1 MSTMY
6 GKNDGTNTRV
16 IGNIS
21 AAAESVGFK
30 EDIKDIFEKYAAEGS
45 NIGTDLYAIIG
56 SPTAKEA
63 FIELAT
69 ESVSASPALT
79 SQDISGDAFYSNYPD
94 RLSQLTD
101 NSLGEIATEAV
112 MTGYAP
118 IVAYAPF
125 FLKKQW
131 VNCIWKDV
139 LMTEVPDNPIINYQF
154 QKRYIRSLDGTDYEI
169 PNVYYNKD
177 VMKKLLAESTGA
189 PILEEPIDL
198 PMNNICLIDPSKN
211 ADPTKQ
217 YIADGFVARDP
228 QNALTPDIR
237 IQSVILVDAADGNKE
252 IEVPTNITIALP
264 STNFEKGKVIYH
276 VKDGDGNIL
285 RTLEDEIVG
294 KVDFDTGCVTAIA
307 VNGVAKKIKLAGKTA
322 NRFNHRSLDVKRTVE
337 QIQKIMPESGPR
349 LNSAITIEEAADA
362 LALNK
367 IDMFADNVDMMG
379 NILANLEDLE
389 IKQFIDASFDVQKNA
404 QMGPHGYED
413 LIVEGSFSAIPL
425 AGYGQNI
432 TSWMQDSKEY
442 FERILEQLKY
452 KLNTSECIITCVC
465 HPSLVRFI
473 KADIRWV
480 FSNETDIS
488 GLKLQYDLG
497 VVTANG
503 DKVHIIT
510 SRYMDA
516 DEGIRF
522 IVIPTTKD
530 LITYKH
536 LKYSVTVD
544 RGYRHPLE
552 PLVPNIMATQRCLTF
567 EVVPC
572 QAKLTIT
579 GREAYTPT
587 SQSGTF
593 PVAVSGSVKTTT

>member
-1 MSTMY
+1 MPRM
-6 GKNDGTNTRV
+6 NDGKNTRV

-30 EDIKDIFEKYAAEGS
+30 EDIKDIFEKYSAQGS

-56 SPTAKEA
+56 SPSAKEA

-79 SQDISGDAFYSNYPD
+79 SQDLSGDVFYSNYPD
-94 RLSQLTD
+94 RLAQLTD

-177 VMKKLLAESTGA
+177 VMKKLLAESTGS
-189 PILEEPIDL
+189 PILEEPIEL
-198 PMNNICLIDPSKN
+198 PMNNVCLIDPSKN

-228 QNALTPDIR
+228 QNALTPDIH
-237 IQSVILVDAADGNKE
+237 IKSVVLVDKDDSNRE
-252 IEVPTNITIALP
+252 YEVPTNICVDLP
-264 STNFEKGKVIYH
+264 SLNFTKGKVIYH
-276 VKDGDGNIL
+276 VKDGDGNII

-294 KVDFDTGCVTAIA
+294 KVDFDTGSVTAIA
-307 VNGVAKKIKLAGKTA
+307 VNGVAKKIVLAGKTA

-337 QIQKIMPESGPR
+337 QIQKVMPESGPR

-389 IKQFIDASFDVQKNA
+389 IKQFMDNSFEVQKNA

-413 LIVEGSFSAIPL
+413 LIVEGQFSAIPL

-442 FERILEQLKY
+442 FERILEKLKY
-452 KLNTSECIITCVC
+452 KLNTSECIVTCVC

-497 VVTANG
+497 VVTTNG

-522 IVIPTTKD
+522 VVIPTTKE

-552 PLVPNIMATQRCLTF
+552 PLVPNIMATQRTLTF
-567 EVVPC
+567 EVIPV
-572 QAKLTIT
+572 QACLQIT
-579 GREAYTPT
+579 GRDTYSPT

-593 PVAVSGSVKTTT
+593 PVRVDGSVQTTT

>member
-1 MSTMY
+1 MPHM
-6 GKNDGTNTRV
+6 NDGRNTRV

-21 AAAESVGFK
+21 AASESVGFK
-30 EDIKDIFEKYAAEGS
+30 EDIKDIFEKYSAEGA

-56 SPTAKEA
+56 SPSSKEA

-79 SQDISGDAFYSNYPD
+79 SSDLTGDPFYSNYPD

-139 LMTEVPDNPIINYQF
+139 LMTEVPDNPVINYQF

-169 PNVYYNKD
+169 PNVYYKKD
-177 VMKKLLAESTGA
+177 VMAKLLAEATGT
-189 PILEEPIDL
+189 PILEDPIEL
-198 PMNNICLIDPSKN
+198 PMSNVCLIDPSKN

-228 QNALTPDIR
+228 QNALTPDIH
-237 IQSVILVDAADGNKE
+237 IKKVILVDKADSNKE
-252 IEVPTNITIALP
+252 YEVPTNICIDIT
-264 STNFEKGKVIYH
+264 TQNFTKGKVVYH
-276 VKDGDGNIL
+276 VKDSDGNVI

-294 KVDFDTGCVTAIA
+294 KVDFDTGSVTALA
-307 VNGVAKKIKLAGKTA
+307 VNNVASKIVLAGKTA

-337 QIQKIMPESGPR
+337 QIQKVMPESGPR

-389 IKQFIDASFDVQKNA
+389 IKQFMDNSFQVQDDA
-404 QMGPHGYED
+404 QMGPHGYEN
-413 LIVEGSFSAIPL
+413 LIVKGSFSAIPL
-425 AGYGQNI
+425 AGYGQNV

-442 FERILEQLKY
+442 FERILEELKY
-452 KLNTSECIITCVC
+452 KLNTSECIVTCVC

-497 VVTANG
+497 IITANG
-503 DKVHIIT
+503 DKVHVIT

-516 DEGIRF
+516 EEGIRF
-522 IVIPTTKD
+522 VVIPTTKE

-552 PLVPNIMATQRCLTF
+552 PLVPNIMATQRCMTF
-567 EVVPC
+567 EVLPV
-572 QAKLTIT
+572 QGRLTIT
-579 GREAYTPT
+579 GRETYSPT

-593 PVAVSGSVKTTT
+593 PVRVDGSVSTTTT

>member
-1 MSTMY
+1 MPHM
-6 GKNDGTNTRV
+6 NDGRNTRV

-21 AAAESVGFK
+21 AASESVGFK
-30 EDIKDIFEKYAAEGS
+30 EDIKDIFEKYSAEGA

-56 SPTAKEA
+56 SPSSKEA

-79 SQDISGDAFYSNYPD
+79 SSDLTGDPFYSNYPD

-139 LMTEVPDNPIINYQF
+139 LMTEVPDNPVINYQF

-169 PNVYYNKD
+169 PNVYYKKD
-177 VMKKLLAESTGA
+177 VMAKLLAEATGT
-189 PILEEPIDL
+189 PILEDPIEL
-198 PMNNICLIDPSKN
+198 PMSNVCLIDPSKN

-228 QNALTPDIR
+228 QNALTPDIH
-237 IQSVILVDAADGNKE
+237 IKKVILVDKADSNKE
-252 IEVPTNITIALP
+252 YEVPTNICIDIT
-264 STNFEKGKVIYH
+264 TQNFTKGKVVYH
-276 VKDGDGNIL
+276 VKDSDGKVI

-294 KVDFDTGCVTAIA
+294 KVDFDTGSVTALA
-307 VNGVAKKIKLAGKTA
+307 VNGVASKIVLAGKTA

-337 QIQKIMPESGPR
+337 QIQKVMPESGPR

-389 IKQFIDASFDVQKNA
+389 IKQFMDNSFQVQDDA
-404 QMGPHGYED
+404 QMGPHGYEN
-413 LIVEGSFSAIPL
+413 LIVKGSFSAIPL
-425 AGYGQNI
+425 AGYGQNV

-442 FERILEQLKY
+442 FERILEELKY
-452 KLNTSECIITCVC
+452 KLNTSECIVTCVC

-497 VVTANG
+497 IITANG
-503 DKVHIIT
+503 DKVHVIT

-516 DEGIRF
+516 EEGIRF
-522 IVIPTTKD
+522 VVIPTTKE

-552 PLVPNIMATQRCLTF
+552 PLVPNIMATQRTLTF
-567 EVVPC
+567 EVLPV
-572 QAKLTIT
+572 QARLTIT
-579 GREAYTPT
+579 GRETYSPT

-593 PVAVSGSVKTTT
+593 PVRVDGSVSTTTP

>member
-1 MSTMY
+1 MIR
-6 GKNDGTNTRV
+6 KNDGKNTRV

-45 NIGTDLYAIIG
+45 NVGTDLYAIIG

-79 SQDISGDAFYSNYPD
+79 NQDISGDAFYSNYPD
-94 RLSQLTD
+94 RLHQLTD

-139 LMTEVPDNPIINYQF
+139 LMTEVPDNPVINYQF

-177 VMKKLLAESTGA
+177 VMKKLLAEATGS
-189 PILEEPIDL
+189 PIIEEPIEL

-228 QNALTPDIR
+228 QNALTPDIH
-237 IQSVILVDAADGNKE
+237 IKSVILVDKDDSNKE
-252 IEVPTNITIALP
+252 YEVPANICIDIT
-264 STNFEKGKVIYH
+264 TQNFTKGKVIYH
-276 VKDGDGNIL
+276 VKDASGNIL

-294 KVDFDTGCVTAIA
+294 KVDFDTGSVTAIA
-307 VNGVAKKIKLAGKTA
+307 VNGVAKKIVLAGKTA

-337 QIQKIMPESGPR
+337 QIQKVMPESGPR

-389 IKQFIDASFDVQKNA
+389 IKQFMDNSLEVQKNA

-442 FERILEQLKY
+442 FERIIEQLKY

-497 VVTANG
+497 IMTANG

-522 IVIPTTKD
+522 IVIPTTKE

-552 PLVPNIMATQRCLTF
+552 PLVPNIMATQRTLTF
-567 EVVPC
+567 EVVPV
-572 QAKLTIT
+572 QARLTIT
-579 GREAYTPT
+579 GRDLYSPT

-593 PVAVSGSVKTTT
+593 PVRVDGSVKTTT

>member
-1 MSTMY
+1 MPHM
-6 GKNDGTNTRV
+6 NDGRNTRV

-21 AAAESVGFK
+21 AASESVGFK
-30 EDIKDIFEKYAAEGS
+30 EDIKDIFEKYSAEGA

-56 SPTAKEA
+56 SPSSKEA

-79 SQDISGDAFYSNYPD
+79 SSDLTGDPFYSNYPD

-139 LMTEVPDNPIINYQF
+139 LMTEVPDNPVINYQF

-169 PNVYYNKD
+169 PNVYYKKD
-177 VMKKLLAESTGA
+177 VMAKLLAEATGT
-189 PILEEPIDL
+189 PILEDPIEL
-198 PMNNICLIDPSKN
+198 PMSNVCLIDPSKN

-228 QNALTPDIR
+228 QNALTPDIH
-237 IQSVILVDAADGNKE
+237 IKKVILVDKADSNKE
-252 IEVPTNITIALP
+252 YEVPTNICIDIT
-264 STNFEKGKVIYH
+264 TQNFTKGKVVYH
-276 VKDGDGNIL
+276 VKDSDGKVI

-294 KVDFDTGCVTAIA
+294 KVDFDTGSVTALA
-307 VNGVAKKIKLAGKTA
+307 VNGVASKIVLAGKTA

-337 QIQKIMPESGPR
+337 QIQKVMPESGPR

-389 IKQFIDASFDVQKNA
+389 IKQFMDNSFQVQDDA
-404 QMGPHGYED
+404 QMGPHGYEN
-413 LIVEGSFSAIPL
+413 LIVKGSFSAIPL
-425 AGYGQNI
+425 AGYGQNV

-442 FERILEQLKY
+442 FERILEELKY
-452 KLNTSECIITCVC
+452 KLNTSECIVTCVC

-497 VVTANG
+497 IITANG
-503 DKVHIIT
+503 DKVHVIT

-516 DEGIRF
+516 EEGIRF
-522 IVIPTTKD
+522 VVIPTTKE

-552 PLVPNIMATQRCLTF
+552 PLVPNIMATQRCMTF
-567 EVVPC
+567 EVLPV
-572 QAKLTIT
+572 QGRLTIT
-579 GREAYTPT
+579 GRETYSPT

-593 PVAVSGSVKTTT
+593 PVRVDGSVSTTTI

>member
-1 MSTMY
+1 MPHM
-6 GKNDGTNTRV
+6 NDGRNTRV

-21 AAAESVGFK
+21 AASESVGFK
-30 EDIKDIFEKYAAEGS
+30 EDIKDIFEKYSAEGA

-56 SPTAKEA
+56 SPSSKEA

-79 SQDISGDAFYSNYPD
+79 SSDLTGDPFYSNYPD

-139 LMTEVPDNPIINYQF
+139 LMTEVPDNPVINYQF

-169 PNVYYNKD
+169 PNVYYKKD
-177 VMKKLLAESTGA
+177 VMAKLLAEATGT
-189 PILEEPIDL
+189 PILEDPIEL
-198 PMNNICLIDPSKN
+198 PMSNVCLIDPSKN

-228 QNALTPDIR
+228 QNALTPDIH
-237 IQSVILVDAADGNKE
+237 IKKVILVDKADSNKE
-252 IEVPTNITIALP
+252 YEVPTNICIDIT
-264 STNFEKGKVIYH
+264 TQNFTKGKVVYH
-276 VKDGDGNIL
+276 VKDSEGNVI

-294 KVDFDTGCVTAIA
+294 KVDFDTGSVTALA
-307 VNGVAKKIKLAGKTA
+307 VNNVASKIVLAGKTA

-337 QIQKIMPESGPR
+337 QIQKVMPESGPR

-389 IKQFIDASFDVQKNA
+389 IKQFMDNSFQVQDDA
-404 QMGPHGYED
+404 QMGPHGYEN
-413 LIVEGSFSAIPL
+413 LLVKGSFSAIPL
-425 AGYGQNI
+425 AGYGQNV

-442 FERILEQLKY
+442 FERILEELKY
-452 KLNTSECIITCVC
+452 KLNTSECIVTCVC

-497 VVTANG
+497 IITANG
-503 DKVHIIT
+503 DKVHVIT

-516 DEGIRF
+516 EEGIRF
-522 IVIPTTKD
+522 VVIPTTKE

-552 PLVPNIMATQRCLTF
+552 PLVPNIMATQRCMTF
-567 EVVPC
+567 EVLPV
-572 QAKLTIT
+572 QARLTIT
-579 GREAYTPT
+579 GRETYSPT

-593 PVAVSGSVKTTT
+593 PVRVDGSVSTTTT

>member
-1 MSTMY
+1 MPHM
-6 GKNDGTNTRV
+6 NDGRNTRV

-21 AAAESVGFK
+21 AASESVGFK
-30 EDIKDIFEKYAAEGS
+30 EDIKDIFEKYSAEGA

-56 SPTAKEA
+56 SPSSKEA

-79 SQDISGDAFYSNYPD
+79 SSDLTGDPFYSNYPD

-139 LMTEVPDNPIINYQF
+139 LMTEVPDNPVINYQF

-169 PNVYYNKD
+169 PNVYYKKD
-177 VMKKLLAESTGA
+177 VMAKLLAEATGT
-189 PILEEPIDL
+189 PILEDPIEL
-198 PMNNICLIDPSKN
+198 PMSNVCLIDPSKN

-228 QNALTPDIR
+228 QNALTPDIH
-237 IQSVILVDAADGNKE
+237 IKKVILVDKADSNKE
-252 IEVPTNITIALP
+252 YEVPTNICIDIT
-264 STNFEKGKVIYH
+264 TQNFTKGKVVYH
-276 VKDGDGNIL
+276 VKDSDGKVI

-294 KVDFDTGCVTAIA
+294 KVDFDTGSVTALA
-307 VNGVAKKIKLAGKTA
+307 VNGVASKIVLAGKTA

-337 QIQKIMPESGPR
+337 QIQKVMPESGPR

-389 IKQFIDASFDVQKNA
+389 IKQFMDNSFQVQDDA
-404 QMGPHGYED
+404 QMGPHGYEN
-413 LIVEGSFSAIPL
+413 LIVKGSFSAIPL
-425 AGYGQNI
+425 AGYGQNV

-442 FERILEQLKY
+442 FERILEELKY
-452 KLNTSECIITCVC
+452 KLNTSECIVTCVC

-497 VVTANG
+497 IITANG
-503 DKVHIIT
+503 DKVHVIT

-516 DEGIRF
+516 EEGIRF
-522 IVIPTTKD
+522 VVIPTTKE

-552 PLVPNIMATQRCLTF
+552 PLVPNIMATQRTLTF
-567 EVVPC
+567 EVIPV
-572 QAKLTIT
+572 QGRLTIT
-579 GREAYTPT
+579 GRETYSPT

-593 PVAVSGSVKTTT
+593 PVRVDGSVSTTTP

>member
-1 MSTMY
+1 MPHM
-6 GKNDGTNTRV
+6 NDGRNTRV

-21 AAAESVGFK
+21 AASESVGFK
-30 EDIKDIFEKYAAEGS
+30 EDIKDIFEKYSAEGA

-56 SPTAKEA
+56 SPSSKEA

-79 SQDISGDAFYSNYPD
+79 SSDLTGDPFYSNYPD

-139 LMTEVPDNPIINYQF
+139 LMTEVPDNPVINYQF

-169 PNVYYNKD
+169 PNVYYKKD
-177 VMKKLLAESTGA
+177 VMAKLLAEATGT
-189 PILEEPIDL
+189 PILEDPIEL
-198 PMNNICLIDPSKN
+198 PMSNVCLIDPSKN

-228 QNALTPDIR
+228 QNALTPDIH
-237 IQSVILVDAADGNKE
+237 IKKVILVDKADSNKE
-252 IEVPTNITIALP
+252 YEVPTNICIDIT
-264 STNFEKGKVIYH
+264 TQNFTKGKVVYH
-276 VKDGDGNIL
+276 VKDSDGKVI

-294 KVDFDTGCVTAIA
+294 KVDFDTGSVTALA
-307 VNGVAKKIKLAGKTA
+307 VNGVASKIVLAGKTA

-337 QIQKIMPESGPR
+337 QIQKVMPESGPR

-389 IKQFIDASFDVQKNA
+389 IKQFMDNSFQVQDDA
-404 QMGPHGYED
+404 QMGPHGYEN
-413 LIVEGSFSAIPL
+413 LIVKGSFSAIPL
-425 AGYGQNI
+425 AGYGQNV

-442 FERILEQLKY
+442 FERILEELKY
-452 KLNTSECIITCVC
+452 KLNTSECIVTCVC

-497 VVTANG
+497 IITANG

-516 DEGIRF
+516 EEGIRF
-522 IVIPTTKD
+522 VVIPTTKE

-552 PLVPNIMATQRCLTF
+552 PLVPNIMATQRCMTF
-567 EVVPC
+567 EVLPV
-572 QAKLTIT
+572 QGRLTIT
-579 GREAYTPT
+579 GRETYSPT

-593 PVAVSGSVKTTT
+593 PVRVDGSVSTTTI